1 MAIITLTT
9 DLGDKDIYQAA
20 LKGSIL
26 KLLPT
31 VNIVD
36 ITNNVSA
43 FNIQQA
49 AFILKNSFHYFPD
62 GTVHL
67 IGIDTVFSTN
77 TKYLA
82 IKYKHHFFVGADN
95 GIFSLMF
102 SNEPDEV
109 VEITIMQDLKFLH
122 FPLADIFVKAACHLA
137 NGGPLKTIGVPVAN
151 IEHKMNLHPIVEKN
165 LIKGSVIYI
174 DAFQNV
180 ITNITKEFF
189 NSIQQ
194 GRQFILYFKRN
205 ETITNLSWHYSEVPE
220 GEKLCLFGISDH
232 LEIAINK
239 GNASGLLG
247 LGLGRYV
254 LYSIS
259 NNSYMK
265 KILLIALFSLFL
277 ADAFAQSGA
286 DSVTYNIQRRKIN
299 MMLAQRKQK
308 FGQYDESLSKHTG
321 IFGLQTKKGY
331 P

>member
-31 VNIVD
+31 VSIVD
-36 ITNNVSA
+36 ITHSVAA

-62 GTVHL
+62 ATVHL
-67 IGIDTVFSTN
+67 IGIDTVYN
-77 TKYLA
+77 DYTKYLA
-82 IKYKHHFFVGADN
+82 IRYRDHFFVGADN

-102 SNEPDEV
+102 DNEPDEIM
-109 VEITIMQDLKFLH
+109 EINIMQDLKFLH

-137 NGGPLKTIGVPVAN
+137 QGGKLSDIGIPVTA
-151 IEHKMNLHPIVEKN
+151 IEKKMNLQPVVEKN
-165 LIKGSVIYI
+165 LIKGAVIYI
-174 DAFQNV
+174 DSFQNV

-189 NSIQQ
+189 NMVQQ
-194 GRQFILYFKRN
+194 GRRFTLSFKRN
-205 ETITNLSWHYSEVPE
+205 ETINHLSWHYNEVPE

-247 LGLGRYV
+247 LNLG
-254 LYSIS
+254 
-259 NNSYMK
+259 
-265 KILLIALFSLFL
+265 
-277 ADAFAQSGA
+277 
-286 DSVTYNIQRRKIN
+286 DSVIIDFEYEI
-299 MMLAQRKQK
+299 
-308 FGQYDESLSKHTG
+308 
-321 IFGLQTKKGY
+321 
-331 P
+331 

>member
-36 ITNNVSA
+36 ITNCVST

-49 AFILKNSFHYFPD
+49 AFILKNSFHYFPEA
-62 GTVHL
+62 TVHL
-67 IGIDTVFSTN
+67 IGIDTVFSTS

-82 IKYKHHFFVGADN
+82 IKYKGHYFVGADN

-102 SNEPDEV
+102 NAEPEEV

-137 NGGPLKTIGVPVAN
+137 NGGKLSEIGITTSD
-151 IEHKMNLHPIVEKN
+151 IEQKMNLQPVVDKN
-165 LIKGSVIYI
+165 QIKGSVIYI
-174 DAFQNV
+174 DSFQNV

-189 NSIQQ
+189 NNVQQ
-194 GRQFILYFKRN
+194 GRRFILYFKRN
-205 ETITNLSWHYSEVPE
+205 ETINHLSWHYNEVPE

-247 LGLGRYV
+247 LHLG
-254 LYSIS
+254 
-259 NNSYMK
+259 
-265 KILLIALFSLFL
+265 
-277 ADAFAQSGA
+277 
-286 DSVTYNIQRRKIN
+286 DSVILDFQ
-299 MMLAQRKQK
+299 
-308 FGQYDESLSKHTG
+308 
-321 IFGLQTKKGY
+321 
-331 P
+331 